1 MKSLPKIKG
10 TYKRNFPLSKLTWFQ
25 TGGKAEILFLPK
37 DLLDLQFF
45 LKNIK
50 NISINIIGGGSN
62 LLIRD
67 GGIKGIVI
75 KLGPGFDFVNFKKEY
90 ILCGASVKNINLSNK
105 MAKRKIKGYEFLSTI
120 PGTIGGSIFM
130 NAGCFG
136 KEIKNLVK
144 SVIVLNKKGNL
155 IELSKNLID
164 FKYRSSG
171 INKNYF
177 IVATKL
183 RISKGNVKNIRK
195 SIKRFLNLR
204 KKTQP
209 NKVLTGGSTFIN
221 PKRKK
226 AWKLIKDSGCENMV
240 VGGAKISDKHCNFL
254 VNTGYAKSKDLETL
268 GNKIRSKVFK
278 KTGEKLDWEIKRIG
292 IR

>member
-1 MKSLPKIKG
+1 MTSLPKIKG
-10 TYKRNFPLSKLTWFQ
+10 IYKKNFSLSKLTWFQ
-25 TGGKAEILFLPK
+25 TGGKAEILFIPK

-50 NISINIIGGGSN
+50 NTSINIIGGGSN

-75 KLGPGFDFVNFKKEY
+75 KLGPGFDFVNLKKKY

-105 MAKRKIKGYEFLSTI
+105 MTKRKIKGYEFLSTI

-136 KEIKNLVK
+136 REIKNLVK
-144 SVIVLNKKGNL
+144 SVIVLDKKGNL
-155 IELSKNLID
+155 IELNKNSIN

-183 RISKGNVKNIRK
+183 KISKGNETNIRK
-195 SIKRFLNLR
+195 IIKKFLNLR

-226 AWKLIKDSGCENMV
+226 AWKLIKDAGCENMF
-240 VGGAKISDKHCNFL
+240 VGGAKISDKHSNFL
-254 VNTGYAKSKDLETL
+254 VNTGSANSKDLETL